1 MLSFTFLKTSK
12 ISFSLSSF
20 FDLEE
25 LTRKGGMFLKLEFI
39 ELGLTFG
46 VTVIV
51 SIWEGGGCFFF
62 VLNLVYISSSSSIS
76 ICFDLCSSSSFPL
89 HS

>member
-12 ISFSLSSF
+12 ISFSLSFF

-25 LTRKGGMFLKLEFI
+25 LIGKGGMFLKLEFI

-46 VTVIV
+46 VMVVV
-51 SIWEGGGCFFF
+51 S
-62 VLNLVYISSSSSIS
+62 V
-76 ICFDLCSSSSFPL
+76 
-89 HS
+89 

>member
-20 FDLEE
+20 LDLEE
-25 LTRKGGMFLKLEFI
+25 LKGMGGIFLKLKFI

-46 VTVIV
+46 VLVVVLIC
-51 SIWEGGGCFFF
+51 GGVDYFFF
-62 VLNLVYISSSSSIS
+62 ITSLFCISSSSSIW
-76 ICFDLCSSSSFPL
+76 ICFDL
-89 HS
+89 